1 MEIAVGDSGDIRTY
15 TRCCRVGGLD
25 RLVAVE
31 IVDGNNFS
39 IDGDTYGQQVCIN
52 RKAK

>member
-31 IVDGNNFS
+31 IVDGNVS
-39 IDGDTYGQQVCIN
+39 IDGDIYWEQVCTN